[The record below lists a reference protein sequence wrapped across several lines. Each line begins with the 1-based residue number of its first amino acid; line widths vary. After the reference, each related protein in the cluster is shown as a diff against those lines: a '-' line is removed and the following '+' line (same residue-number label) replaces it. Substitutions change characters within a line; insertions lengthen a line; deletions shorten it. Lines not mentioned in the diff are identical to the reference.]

1 MNREALD
8 RILKKMENVPQ
19 AKQSYAVRD
28 EDGNNIGNVTYWGK
42 KAIESNRLDS
52 YTPQNEEEAQTL
64 SIYQKYLEQI
74 QSTPK
79 SSNSVLDK
87 YGIDPD
93 NFSYADFQKWAVSHN
108 FEPAKTQGIPRLDKE
123 TGKPSDVYGPG
134 TYWFPKRT
142 WAFGK
147 KLTSEEDEQALAQ
160 LRALAEKNERKSAM
174 SQKSSPVVTAVEG
187 FADAITFGL
196 SDALND
202 RKDQKLVSQL
212 GEEYISRQDAK
223 KKNAQEHPAA
233 NIVGAVSGSLIPFS
247 GISGAVST
255 ATKGIKWFSKM
266 PRWVQSAFN
275 SGITFSIIGG
285 AETAVSGGEPKDIIK
300 SAGINLLGGSAG
312 GAAGSVVGKI
322 GEKFLF
328 NKQLQHKVIPEI
340 IRNGLSA
347 SAFSGAKTASTYWLY
362 PEESRPEKED
372 IAKDILSAFAI
383 ASISSYV
390 DVLSASKQSK
400 KTLNDLNQKM
410 AADYEQMARESVSGE
425 KGTQGSRKFAKN
437 VLEYNKQIEA
447 FLTGKGYEGTVDG
460 KRYSFEPNKIRL
472 VGQNKQVSQIL
483 ENLQTIQNRANA
495 VLNGMPSAG
504 TDIAVRSEAAVSAAT
519 PAETSVVPAVS
530 TGAAVKAAEAVR
542 TQVQSVNRQGN
553 TQISAVPVQSVQND
567 GQVQNNA
574 AITPKRQNIQEPS
587 PTINRAEPNEDSHIE
602 FSPQEKTA
610 LAKGLSSKR
619 AKGVT
624 LEQAEADIRA
634 VTAKAKQQIE
644 RLVNPD
650 GAVTADGAKLRR
662 ANTEFLSRPDALID
676 ESFIRLY
683 AETFADALDQS
694 GNRIFKAAKQ
704 QNGDIA
710 ADIAGYAMT
719 GTLRG
724 TYDQQTGSAVKIYGK
739 DFRKALQSA
748 GQAAY
753 SAKIRLYQETP
764 VMSGQISALQDG
776 KLRRVVQL
784 SAAQRDGALYY
795 QRYLDGDTEE
805 IHGITAVEG
814 KGGAVVAFGENA
826 SRLADLTG
834 TEPVTM
840 VFGDE
845 AVSMVRVDK
854 AELIGQADGEASA
867 DNGGEPANVSALSIE
882 SMSQNE
888 ESISHSKRGSDGIN
902 RGKLAVSTDRAA
914 QMLKNISE
922 ARKQFV
928 EFAKQRFP
936 NVVVNEQTQK
946 EIGISRTG
954 VDKFL
959 SGNISKEKLATGFEI
974 PELLRTATKTG
985 EAPNKKG
992 KTGISGYEYYYNTI
1006 QVDGQEYAAYIRVRN
1021 TDMGD
1026 KYYGHTIGKSL
1037 VDIKLEPLAWN
1048 SEEKTPVHSI
1058 NASSSIT
1065 NSIPQ
1070 NAATVNPSIRGNG
1083 ENDTVKKAKTEGV
1096 EKAGGNDI
1104 IKSSVNE
1111 TDYGYAL
1118 SGIPSRTEM
1127 ERISR
1132 EAANDGAVVE
1142 LSGDDGMAGATLVYD
1157 DSATPETVRR
1167 DILAYYQD
1175 GVMPKNAIPDDAAFD
1190 DVRFSAERGSDY
1202 YKEDENGRKN
1212 EEQWQGEAIRRD
1224 DAGGDLY
1231 TGRTGEDDRIDRSA
1245 YDNQEQPDT
1254 GRSGRDHAGFEAGI
1268 SRKIS
1273 ESLKKPLYHGTAAE
1287 IDAFSPSYVDIGI
1300 HFGTREQAEARV
1312 SGIERPRM
1320 IQAGLE
1326 IKNPLYVREDIFG
1339 ERMPREYLDGLLEY
1353 GALNNEQKRLL
1364 SERYDAFE
1372 KTDIKTEAKRTLL
1385 EKLEKGTHD
1394 VAWRLG
1400 SDGIEV
1406 ELYVIDG
1413 GGEKHSIPRMELLT
1427 YRTVAS
1433 VLSDSDVD
1441 ALLSG
1446 KAVSAN
1452 GDREMRKLAINQLTH
1467 IEADYL
1473 RLRNLEESIQELGY
1487 DGLVYPNQNEGE
1499 GLSFA
1504 VFRDS
1509 QIKRTNEKNHDSG
1522 GQSDYSLK
1530 DSQHEEWG
1538 AEKQK
1543 NKHVIKTLPEI
1554 IQTISDTFGIPIT
1567 TGNLSNKSASG
1578 EYRRRAETIRIR
1590 ISNSLPTVAHELGH
1604 YFEHKYGLRKSRYI
1618 DQAMSMA
1625 DSAFLEQY
1633 SKEKRAGEAIAE
1645 FVRVY
1650 LTDKAQARKEAPD
1663 FFAEFQQKLRSG
1675 NELSDLDTIASF
1687 VNEYMA
1693 ADFYKRVDAAITNRK
1708 QQQSVKH
1715 LWSMRDQLKRKAY
1728 MELVDSFS
1736 PIKDMVDYVRE
1747 LTGKA
1752 TGGRKNAYVLAT
1764 NSRNADAIAN
1774 YIVSHGMTDMD
1785 GNTGIGMSL
1794 IDCIKDVDPK
1804 QIKVLDRY
1812 LVLKHS
1818 LEWLEPKDGKKKRV
1832 FADDSLQNTD
1842 RISREILKI
1851 EKKYPEMKEAAENLY
1866 QYQKHIMLNF
1876 LVKSGGMTMET
1887 AQYLWNLY
1895 PSYVPF
1901 YRAVGSRQ
1909 SKVKG
1914 TFANQM
1920 LPIRRARG
1928 GGEQILSPLESI
1940 IENTHKMVK
1949 FALRNRVMQECAA
1962 SADSVP
1968 GFGKLIE
1975 KVPPDMVS
1983 RTVGVKDY
1991 KDAVKERIGEMLGA
2005 DDQTAVTEII
2015 DEVFGD
2021 SVTGFS
2027 PAANAKKRIVTVLRG
2042 GKAEYYQIHDEL
2054 LYESLAELAPG
2065 QLKGLLKWSQAIMTP
2080 MKLLTTSLNPLFSGS
2095 NALRDVQTAYYNSS
2109 TNNPIRFLLEYVESV
2124 KGILTE
2130 SEDYQQ
2136 YMALGGGN
2144 ASELS
2149 ANRDLMKKELR
2160 KIAMKD
2166 KGKAAR
2172 LFHAMLHPVQLVAD
2186 INDLIESIP
2195 RFQEYMNTVKSTGD
2209 KQAGIYAADDITTN
2223 FKRSGRTGRAVN
2235 ALIMYNNA
2243 AVQGLDRL
2251 CRSFTD
2257 VPKDEA
2263 LKRALKYLITGILTA
2278 AVLAWWNHENDEDG
2292 YENLSAYMKNNFY
2305 VVSLGDGKFVK
2316 IPKARE
2322 HGILSSAVERLADL
2336 SFGDKK
2342 AFYDFGGYL
2351 ADQVIPPMLPSDFNG
2366 LPDALHSV
2374 LGSTVAGPFID
2385 IGFNEDF
2392 KGTPIVSRSM
2402 ENLPKQMQYNERT
2415 SMTAYWLG
2423 KVLHQSPLEIDHVI
2437 SNATGVIG
2445 KANKSLLPMETGQR
2459 DLTIG
2464 MRGRFVA
2471 DSNYSTDIID
2481 RAYNIADE
2489 AEAAYKLEPTAENAL
2504 NYEKRAVLTSFISK
2518 TNNLIKSLPEDEK
2531 RKARQRMLSK
2541 IKEWEVEM
2549 TPQDDR
2555 LVSTLGKDEKGELGF
2570 IMQSAPDSKL
2580 SYTKNKVQHSYTLT
2594 PEQYES
2600 FVEDIQNAVSK
2611 ARAETMNMDD
2621 FKNASRDKKVDMLKS
2636 AQSKA
2641 MSDVRETH
2649 KKKYMG
2655 K

>member
-8 RILKKMENVPQ
+8 RILKKTGHVPQ
-19 AKQSYAVRD
+19 TEQSYTLKGSDGTDYGKISYRTKRALDEAGGDREKAIFKLMSLKPADDEEKSVIDSFVRGEAGKLAQGGYFTYEEDKPAKQTAAD
-28 EDGNNIGNVTYWGK
+28 KITQTAG
-42 KAIESNRLDS
+42 
-52 YTPQNEEEAQTL
+52 YTFDKLGTGIL
-64 SIYQKYLEQI
+64 S
-74 QSTPK
+74 S
-79 SSNSVLDK
+79 
-87 YGIDPD
+87 
-93 NFSYADFQKWAVSHN
+93 
-108 FEPAKTQGIPRLDKE
+108 
-123 TGKPSDVYGPG
+123 
-134 TYWFPKRT
+134 
-142 WAFGK
+142 
-147 KLTSEEDEQALAQ
+147 
-160 LRALAEKNERKSAM
+160 AEN
-174 SQKSSPVVTAVEG
+174 TAN
-187 FADAITFGL
+187 FGL
-196 SDALND
+196 SMLSKVMEGVTGGLGAFKNPVSETFRKGADFYAGGGFHIVDKLSDGAGADTWAYPAVGDTYRKWGGSLAEGTGNLLGTLVMGDALG
-202 RKDQKLVSQL
+202 KTI
-212 GEEYISRQDAK
+212 G
-223 KKNAQEHPAA
+223 AA
-233 NIVGAVSGSLIPFS
+233 AGTG
-247 GISGAVST
+247 T
-255 ATKGIKWFSKM
+255 AAKGIKAAKG
-266 PRWVQSAFN
+266 AL
-275 SGITFSIIGG
+275 G
-285 AETAVSGGEPKDIIK
+285 AELDFTYGLGNPLASRLTK
-300 SAGINLLGGSAG
+300 SLYTVKNGAKSFLSPQFIPFAMS
-312 GAAGSVVGKI
+312 AAGSAAKEAMQSGKNSSQALLY
-322 GEKFLF
+322 G
-328 NKQLQHKVIPEI
+328 
-340 IRNGLSA
+340 
-347 SAFSGAKTASTYWLY
+347 TASGLVETAT
-362 PEESRPEKED
+362 EK
-372 IAKDILSAFAI
+372 LF
-383 ASISSYV
+383 
-390 DVLSASKQSK
+390 
-400 KTLNDLNQKM
+400 
-410 AADYEQMARESVSGE
+410 G
-425 KGTQGSRKFAKN
+425 GF
-437 VLEYNKQIEA
+437 
-447 FLTGKGYEGTVDG
+447 
-460 KRYSFEPNKIRL
+460 
-472 VGQNKQVSQIL
+472 
-483 ENLQTIQNRANA
+483 
-495 VLNGMPSAG
+495 AG
-504 TDIAVRSEAAVSAAT
+504 TDIGDSVIEFAVKSPVVRKALNITAEGAEEAISTAIDPYLRMTALGEKDAALPDLGEYGFSAAQGILLAGVMGAATAPFKRGQVREAARSLNDSADALKAVMPDSDIPEPLNVKKATEAQVEKRQTEIHALAREYETRLASYEQQTERFLSAGEEALANYKKNAITLEQVEQESDAQKKKSLAAARMAQQDYIRDTEMELSQLREVLTNRPSAESLRSIMGQPQNTDFSPTHTDRITGEPVMVRQMENGTVRVTSADGTVRVKEARLSAARYET
-519 PAETSVVPAVS
+519 IPESGTSGQEALTTAEREQL
-530 TGAAVKAAEAVR
+530 K
-542 TQVQSVNRQGN
+542 QS
-553 TQISAVPVQSVQND
+553 
-567 GQVQNNA
+567 
-574 AITPKRQNIQEPS
+574 
-587 PTINRAEPNEDSHIE
+587 
-602 FSPQEKTA
+602 
-610 LAKGLSSKR
+610 LSSKR

-624 LEQAEADIRA
+624 LEQAEADIQA

-662 ANTEFLSRPDALID
+662 ANTEFLSKPDALID

-748 GQAAY
+748 GQSAY

-805 IHGITAVEG
+805 IQGITAVEG

-826 SRLADLTG
+826 SRLSDLTG

-840 VFGDE
+840 VFGED
-845 AVSMVRVDK
+845 AVSMVRVERSEIASTEDLLPWEKKNSVSAEEAK
-854 AELIGQADGEASA
+854 AE
-867 DNGGEPANVSALSIE
+867 
-882 SMSQNE
+882 
-888 ESISHSKRGSDGIN
+888 
-902 RGKLAVSTDRAA
+902 
-914 QMLKNISE
+914 
-922 ARKQFV
+922 
-928 EFAKQRFP
+928 
-936 NVVVNEQTQK
+936 
-946 EIGISRTG
+946 G
-954 VDKFL
+954 V
-959 SGNISKEKLATGFEI
+959 A
-974 PELLRTATKTG
+974 
-985 EAPNKKG
+985 
-992 KTGISGYEYYYNTI
+992 
-1006 QVDGQEYAAYIRVRN
+1006 
-1021 TDMGD
+1021 
-1026 KYYGHTIGKSL
+1026 
-1037 VDIKLEPLAWN
+1037 
-1048 SEEKTPVHSI
+1048 
-1058 NASSSIT
+1058 
-1065 NSIPQ
+1065 
-1070 NAATVNPSIRGNG
+1070 
-1083 ENDTVKKAKTEGV
+1083 
-1096 EKAGGNDI
+1096 KAGRNDI
-1104 IKSSVNE
+1104 IKSNITE

-1132 EAANDGAVVE
+1132 GAANDGAVVE
-1142 LSGDDGMAGATLVYD
+1142 LSGADGIAGATLVYD
-1157 DSATPETVRR
+1157 DSATPETVTR

-1190 DVRFSAERGSDY
+1190 DVRVSAERGSDY

-1212 EEQWQGEAIRRD
+1212 EEQWQAEAIRRD
-1224 DAGGDLY
+1224 DTGGDLY
-1231 TGRTGEDDRIDRSA
+1231 TGRTEGNAQIDRTA
-1245 YDNQEQPDT
+1245 PYNQKQSDART
-1254 GRSGRDHAGFEAGI
+1254 SGRDYTAAEAGI
-1268 SRKIS
+1268 SRQIS
-1273 ESLKKPLYHGTAAE
+1273 KLLNKPLYHGTGADIAV
-1287 IDAFSPSYVDIGI
+1287 FSPSYMDIGI

-1339 ERMPREYLDGLLEY
+1339 ERSPKEYLEDLLEY
-1353 GALNNEQKRLL
+1353 AELTGEQKRTL
-1364 SERYDAFE
+1364 RARFDALEQNTLKETAKQALRE
-1372 KTDIKTEAKRTLL
+1372 KIAR
-1385 EKLEKGTHD
+1385 GTHD
-1394 VAWRLG
+1394 VTWTCEP
-1400 SDGIEV
+1400 DGIYV
-1406 ELYVIDG
+1406 ELSIKDRNG
-1413 GGEKHSIPRMELLT
+1413 RLHNIPRVEMLE
-1427 YRTVAS
+1427 RAQIIS
-1433 VLSDSDVD
+1433 VLSDSDVI
-1441 ALLSG
+1441 ALL
-1446 KAVSAN
+1446 N
-1452 GDREMRKLAINQLTH
+1452 GDSLSAQGNEAIQDLAIDQLTH

-2531 RKARQRMLSK
+2531 RKARKRMLSK

-2611 ARAETMNMDD
+2611 ARAETMNMGD
-2621 FKNASRDKKVDMLKS
+2621 FKTASRDKKVDMLKS

>member
-8 RILKKMENVPQ
+8 RILKKTGHVPQ
-19 AKQSYAVRD
+19 TEQSYTLKGSDGTDYGKISYRTKRALDEAGGDREKAIFKLMSLKPADDEEKSVIDSFVRGEAGKLAQGGYFTYEEDKPAKQTAAD
-28 EDGNNIGNVTYWGK
+28 KITQTAG
-42 KAIESNRLDS
+42 
-52 YTPQNEEEAQTL
+52 YTFDKLGTGIL
-64 SIYQKYLEQI
+64 S
-74 QSTPK
+74 S
-79 SSNSVLDK
+79 
-87 YGIDPD
+87 
-93 NFSYADFQKWAVSHN
+93 
-108 FEPAKTQGIPRLDKE
+108 
-123 TGKPSDVYGPG
+123 
-134 TYWFPKRT
+134 
-142 WAFGK
+142 
-147 KLTSEEDEQALAQ
+147 
-160 LRALAEKNERKSAM
+160 AEN
-174 SQKSSPVVTAVEG
+174 TAN
-187 FADAITFGL
+187 FGL
-196 SDALND
+196 SMLSKVMEGVTGGLGAFKNPVSETFRKGADFYAGGGFHIVDKLSDGAGADTWAYPAVGDTYRKWGGSLAEGTGNLLGTLVMGDALG
-202 RKDQKLVSQL
+202 KTI
-212 GEEYISRQDAK
+212 G
-223 KKNAQEHPAA
+223 AA
-233 NIVGAVSGSLIPFS
+233 AGTG
-247 GISGAVST
+247 T
-255 ATKGIKWFSKM
+255 AAKGIKAAKG
-266 PRWVQSAFN
+266 AL
-275 SGITFSIIGG
+275 G
-285 AETAVSGGEPKDIIK
+285 AELDFTYGLGNPLASRLTK
-300 SAGINLLGGSAG
+300 SLYTVKNGAKSFLSPQFIPFAMS
-312 GAAGSVVGKI
+312 AAGSAAKEAMQSGKNSSQALLY
-322 GEKFLF
+322 G
-328 NKQLQHKVIPEI
+328 
-340 IRNGLSA
+340 
-347 SAFSGAKTASTYWLY
+347 TASGLVETAT
-362 PEESRPEKED
+362 EK
-372 IAKDILSAFAI
+372 LF
-383 ASISSYV
+383 
-390 DVLSASKQSK
+390 
-400 KTLNDLNQKM
+400 
-410 AADYEQMARESVSGE
+410 G
-425 KGTQGSRKFAKN
+425 GF
-437 VLEYNKQIEA
+437 
-447 FLTGKGYEGTVDG
+447 
-460 KRYSFEPNKIRL
+460 
-472 VGQNKQVSQIL
+472 
-483 ENLQTIQNRANA
+483 
-495 VLNGMPSAG
+495 AG
-504 TDIAVRSEAAVSAAT
+504 TDIGDSVIEFAVKSPVVRKALNITAEGAEEAISTAIDPYLRMTALGEKDAALPDLGEYGFSAAQGILLAGVMGAATAPFKRGQVREAARSLNDSADALKAVMPDIDIPEPLNVKKATEAQVEKRQTEIHALAREYETRLASYEQQTERFLSAGEEALANYKKNAITLEQVEQESDAQKKKSLAAARMAQQDYIRDTEMELSQLREVLTNRPSAESLRSIMGQPQNTDFSPTHTDRITGEPVMVRQMENGTVRVTSADGTVRVKEARLSAARYET
-519 PAETSVVPAVS
+519 IPEIGTSGQEALTTAEREQL
-530 TGAAVKAAEAVR
+530 K
-542 TQVQSVNRQGN
+542 QS
-553 TQISAVPVQSVQND
+553 
-567 GQVQNNA
+567 
-574 AITPKRQNIQEPS
+574 
-587 PTINRAEPNEDSHIE
+587 
-602 FSPQEKTA
+602 
-610 LAKGLSSKR
+610 LSSKR

-624 LEQAEADIRA
+624 LEQAEADIQA

-662 ANTEFLSRPDALID
+662 ANTEFLSKPDALID

-748 GQAAY
+748 GQSAY

-805 IHGITAVEG
+805 IQGITAVEG

-826 SRLADLTG
+826 SRLSDLTG

-840 VFGDE
+840 VFGED
-845 AVSMVRVDK
+845 AVSMVRVERSEIASTEDLLPWEKKNSVSAEEAK
-854 AELIGQADGEASA
+854 AE
-867 DNGGEPANVSALSIE
+867 
-882 SMSQNE
+882 
-888 ESISHSKRGSDGIN
+888 
-902 RGKLAVSTDRAA
+902 
-914 QMLKNISE
+914 
-922 ARKQFV
+922 
-928 EFAKQRFP
+928 
-936 NVVVNEQTQK
+936 
-946 EIGISRTG
+946 G
-954 VDKFL
+954 V
-959 SGNISKEKLATGFEI
+959 A
-974 PELLRTATKTG
+974 
-985 EAPNKKG
+985 
-992 KTGISGYEYYYNTI
+992 
-1006 QVDGQEYAAYIRVRN
+1006 
-1021 TDMGD
+1021 
-1026 KYYGHTIGKSL
+1026 
-1037 VDIKLEPLAWN
+1037 
-1048 SEEKTPVHSI
+1048 
-1058 NASSSIT
+1058 
-1065 NSIPQ
+1065 
-1070 NAATVNPSIRGNG
+1070 
-1083 ENDTVKKAKTEGV
+1083 
-1096 EKAGGNDI
+1096 KAGRNDI
-1104 IKSSVNE
+1104 IKSNITE

-1132 EAANDGAVVE
+1132 GAANDGAVVE
-1142 LSGDDGMAGATLVYD
+1142 LSGADGIAGATLVYD
-1157 DSATPETVRR
+1157 DSATPETVTR

-1190 DVRFSAERGSDY
+1190 DVRVSAERGSDY

-1212 EEQWQGEAIRRD
+1212 EEQWQAEAIRRD
-1224 DAGGDLY
+1224 DTGGDLY
-1231 TGRTGEDDRIDRSA
+1231 TGRTEGNAQIDRTA
-1245 YDNQEQPDT
+1245 PYNQKQSDART
-1254 GRSGRDHAGFEAGI
+1254 SGRDYTAAEAGI
-1268 SRKIS
+1268 SRQIS
-1273 ESLKKPLYHGTAAE
+1273 KLLNKPLYHGTGADIAV
-1287 IDAFSPSYVDIGI
+1287 FSPSYMDIGI

-1339 ERMPREYLDGLLEY
+1339 ERSPKEYLEDLLEY
-1353 GALNNEQKRLL
+1353 AELTGEQKRTL
-1364 SERYDAFE
+1364 RARFDALEQNTLKETAKQALRE
-1372 KTDIKTEAKRTLL
+1372 KIAR
-1385 EKLEKGTHD
+1385 GTHD
-1394 VAWRLG
+1394 VTWTCEP
-1400 SDGIEV
+1400 DGIYV
-1406 ELYVIDG
+1406 ELSIKDRNG
-1413 GGEKHSIPRMELLT
+1413 RLHNIPRVEMLE
-1427 YRTVAS
+1427 RAQIIS
-1433 VLSDSDVD
+1433 VLSDSDVI
-1441 ALLSG
+1441 ALL
-1446 KAVSAN
+1446 N
-1452 GDREMRKLAINQLTH
+1452 GDSLSAQGNEAIQDLAIDQLTH

-2531 RKARQRMLSK
+2531 RKARKRMLSK

-2611 ARAETMNMDD
+2611 ARAETMNMGD
-2621 FKNASRDKKVDMLKS
+2621 FKTASRDKKVDMLKS

>member
-8 RILKKMENVPQ
+8 RILKKTGHVPQ
-19 AKQSYAVRD
+19 TEQSYTLKGSDGTDYGKISYRTKRALDEAGGDREKAIFKLMSLKPADDEEKSVIDSFVRGEAGKLAQGGYFTYEEDKPAKQTAAD
-28 EDGNNIGNVTYWGK
+28 KITQTAG
-42 KAIESNRLDS
+42 
-52 YTPQNEEEAQTL
+52 YTFDKLGTGIL
-64 SIYQKYLEQI
+64 S
-74 QSTPK
+74 S
-79 SSNSVLDK
+79 
-87 YGIDPD
+87 
-93 NFSYADFQKWAVSHN
+93 
-108 FEPAKTQGIPRLDKE
+108 
-123 TGKPSDVYGPG
+123 
-134 TYWFPKRT
+134 
-142 WAFGK
+142 
-147 KLTSEEDEQALAQ
+147 
-160 LRALAEKNERKSAM
+160 AEN
-174 SQKSSPVVTAVEG
+174 TAN
-187 FADAITFGL
+187 FGL
-196 SDALND
+196 SMLSKVMEGVTGGLGAFKNPVSETFRKGADFYAGGGFHIVDKLSDGAGADTWAYPAVGDTYRKWGGSLAEGTGNLLGTLVMGDALG
-202 RKDQKLVSQL
+202 KTI
-212 GEEYISRQDAK
+212 G
-223 KKNAQEHPAA
+223 AA
-233 NIVGAVSGSLIPFS
+233 AGTG
-247 GISGAVST
+247 T
-255 ATKGIKWFSKM
+255 AAKGIKAAKG
-266 PRWVQSAFN
+266 AL
-275 SGITFSIIGG
+275 G
-285 AETAVSGGEPKDIIK
+285 AELDFTYGLGNPLASRLTK
-300 SAGINLLGGSAG
+300 SLYTVKNGAKSFLSPQFIPFAMS
-312 GAAGSVVGKI
+312 AAGSAAKEAMQSGKNSSQALLY
-322 GEKFLF
+322 G
-328 NKQLQHKVIPEI
+328 
-340 IRNGLSA
+340 
-347 SAFSGAKTASTYWLY
+347 TASGLVETAT
-362 PEESRPEKED
+362 EK
-372 IAKDILSAFAI
+372 LF
-383 ASISSYV
+383 
-390 DVLSASKQSK
+390 
-400 KTLNDLNQKM
+400 
-410 AADYEQMARESVSGE
+410 G
-425 KGTQGSRKFAKN
+425 GF
-437 VLEYNKQIEA
+437 
-447 FLTGKGYEGTVDG
+447 
-460 KRYSFEPNKIRL
+460 
-472 VGQNKQVSQIL
+472 
-483 ENLQTIQNRANA
+483 
-495 VLNGMPSAG
+495 AG
-504 TDIAVRSEAAVSAAT
+504 TDIGDSVIEFAVKSPVVRKALNITAEGAEEAISTAIDPYLRMTALGEKDAALPDLGEYGFSAAQGILLAGVMGAATAPFKRGQVREAARSLNDSADALKAVMPDIDIPEPLNVKKATEAQVEKRQTEIHALAQEYETRLASYEQQTERFLSAGEEALANYKKNAITLEQVEQESDAQKKKSLAAARMAQQDYIRDTEMELSQLREVLTNRPSAESLRSIMGQPQNTDFSPTHTDRITGEPVMVRQMENGTVRVTSADGTVRVKEARLSAARYET
-519 PAETSVVPAVS
+519 IPESGTSGQEALTTAEREQL
-530 TGAAVKAAEAVR
+530 K
-542 TQVQSVNRQGN
+542 QS
-553 TQISAVPVQSVQND
+553 
-567 GQVQNNA
+567 
-574 AITPKRQNIQEPS
+574 
-587 PTINRAEPNEDSHIE
+587 
-602 FSPQEKTA
+602 
-610 LAKGLSSKR
+610 LSSKR

-624 LEQAEADIRA
+624 LEQAEADIQA

-662 ANTEFLSRPDALID
+662 ANTEFLSKPDALID

-748 GQAAY
+748 GQSAY

-805 IHGITAVEG
+805 IQGITAVEG

-826 SRLADLTG
+826 SRLSDLTG

-840 VFGDE
+840 VFGED
-845 AVSMVRVDK
+845 AVSMVRVERSEIASTEDLLPWEKKNSVSAEEAK
-854 AELIGQADGEASA
+854 AE
-867 DNGGEPANVSALSIE
+867 
-882 SMSQNE
+882 
-888 ESISHSKRGSDGIN
+888 
-902 RGKLAVSTDRAA
+902 
-914 QMLKNISE
+914 
-922 ARKQFV
+922 
-928 EFAKQRFP
+928 
-936 NVVVNEQTQK
+936 
-946 EIGISRTG
+946 G
-954 VDKFL
+954 V
-959 SGNISKEKLATGFEI
+959 A
-974 PELLRTATKTG
+974 
-985 EAPNKKG
+985 
-992 KTGISGYEYYYNTI
+992 
-1006 QVDGQEYAAYIRVRN
+1006 
-1021 TDMGD
+1021 
-1026 KYYGHTIGKSL
+1026 
-1037 VDIKLEPLAWN
+1037 
-1048 SEEKTPVHSI
+1048 
-1058 NASSSIT
+1058 
-1065 NSIPQ
+1065 
-1070 NAATVNPSIRGNG
+1070 
-1083 ENDTVKKAKTEGV
+1083 
-1096 EKAGGNDI
+1096 KAGRNDI
-1104 IKSSVNE
+1104 IKSNITE

-1132 EAANDGAVVE
+1132 GAANDGAVVE
-1142 LSGDDGMAGATLVYD
+1142 LSGADGIAGATLVYD
-1157 DSATPETVRR
+1157 DSATPETVTR

-1190 DVRFSAERGSDY
+1190 DVRVSAERGSDY

-1212 EEQWQGEAIRRD
+1212 EEQWQAEAIRRD
-1224 DAGGDLY
+1224 DTGGDLY
-1231 TGRTGEDDRIDRSA
+1231 TGRTEGNAQIDRTA
-1245 YDNQEQPDT
+1245 PYNQKQSDART
-1254 GRSGRDHAGFEAGI
+1254 SGRDYTAAEAGI
-1268 SRKIS
+1268 SRQIS
-1273 ESLKKPLYHGTAAE
+1273 KLLNKPLYHGTGADIAV
-1287 IDAFSPSYVDIGI
+1287 FSPSYMDIGI

-1339 ERMPREYLDGLLEY
+1339 ERSPKEYLEDLLEY
-1353 GALNNEQKRLL
+1353 AELTGEQKRTL
-1364 SERYDAFE
+1364 RARFDALEQNTLKETAKQALRE
-1372 KTDIKTEAKRTLL
+1372 KIAR
-1385 EKLEKGTHD
+1385 GTHD
-1394 VAWRLG
+1394 VTWTCEP
-1400 SDGIEV
+1400 DGIYV
-1406 ELYVIDG
+1406 ELSIKDRNG
-1413 GGEKHSIPRMELLT
+1413 RLHNIPRVEMLE
-1427 YRTVAS
+1427 RAQIIS
-1433 VLSDSDVD
+1433 VLSDSDVI
-1441 ALLSG
+1441 ALL
-1446 KAVSAN
+1446 N
-1452 GDREMRKLAINQLTH
+1452 GDSLSAQGNEAIQDLAIDQLTH

-2531 RKARQRMLSK
+2531 RKARKRMLSK

-2611 ARAETMNMDD
+2611 ARAETMNMGD
-2621 FKNASRDKKVDMLKS
+2621 FKTASRDKKVDMLKS